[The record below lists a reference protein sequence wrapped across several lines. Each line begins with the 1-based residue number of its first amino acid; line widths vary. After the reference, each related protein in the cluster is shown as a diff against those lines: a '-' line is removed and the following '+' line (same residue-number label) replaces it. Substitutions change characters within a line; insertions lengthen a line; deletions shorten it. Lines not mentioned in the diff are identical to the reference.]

1 MLRVRCLQGLLSLI
15 QDSVD
20 CGENNQGQ
28 LSFLGEV
35 DSNAPDPWVQGWL
48 EKSNTV
54 VLPSVTPEYRRMY
67 SRCGG
72 RGCLHGQTLRQM
84 CCAHLIARLRE
95 EQDHSILCQWKRGN
109 HLCWAHCKA
118 DFPSIMV
125 TLAKVQGGGFGQF
138 LKVRE
143 KLYLNPAASFQAR
156 SRCKQAK
163 VLYLTSIY
171 TFLEGN
177 KVALQLSPDCKKAK
191 CATSISVP
199 VLVAGEKGKCL
210 LSGRK

>member
-125 TLAKVQGGGFGQF
+125 TLPFGQSAGRWF
-138 LKVRE
+138 WPVSESKRKAVSESCCLFPGTFQMQASQSS
-143 KLYLNPAASFQAR
+143 LFDLNLHLPR
-156 SRCKQAK
+156 
-163 VLYLTSIY
+163 
-171 TFLEGN
+171 
-177 KVALQLSPDCKKAK
+177 
-191 CATSISVP
+191 
-199 VLVAGEKGKCL
+199 GK
-210 LSGRK
+210 